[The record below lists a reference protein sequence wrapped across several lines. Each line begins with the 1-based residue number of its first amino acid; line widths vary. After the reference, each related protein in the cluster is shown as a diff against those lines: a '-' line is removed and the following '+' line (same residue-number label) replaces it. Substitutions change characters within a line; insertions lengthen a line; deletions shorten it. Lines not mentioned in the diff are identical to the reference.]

1 MTAEQKQL
9 LDALA
14 AALFAAPPAGPLSRE
29 AQEEALRQ
37 AVYPLVVDD
46 VAALQRVTKN
56 VQVCYEQDKL
66 AKALEGVPFVILK
79 GLAAAIYYPDPMKRT
94 LGDIDLIVAPED
106 FTRACAALPAA
117 GFTTDELPDEEKR
130 HVHFCQNG
138 VNIELHRRFASC
150 NTRKQEELLDGW
162 IFAALREPV
171 TAEAGQFRFPMLPE
185 ELNGLVL
192 LTHISQHLEG
202 GLGLR
207 QILDWVMFVDKALPD
222 ERWESFKEKTDQL
235 GLTTLAIA
243 AARIG
248 QLYLGAYPNK
258 TWCAREDALA
268 AAFLDYAF
276 SCGNFGRKLGKNAS
290 VTQVMSQGKGGVL
303 GHLQKRGEA
312 NWKALEQHPALKPFA
327 WLYQAGRYA
336 KAGLRRGLS
345 AGDLKQSLDESRK
358 RSELIEKL
366 GGLQLSVRE
375 KD

>member
-1 MTAEQKQL
+1 MTAEQQEL

-14 AALFAAPPAGPLSRE
+14 AALFAASPTAPLSGE

-46 VAALQRVTKN
+46 VVALQRVTKN

-79 GLAAAIYYPDPMKRT
+79 GLAAAIYYPDPMKRS
-94 LGDIDLIVAPED
+94 LGDVDLIAAPGD
-106 FTRACAALPAA
+106 FDRACAALRSAGYPSDEPA
-117 GFTTDELPDEEKR
+117 DSDKR

-171 TAEAGQFRFPMLPE
+171 TASAGQFRFPMLPE

-207 QILDWVMFVDKALPD
+207 QILDWVMYVGKALPD
-222 ERWESFKEKTDQL
+222 VKWESFKRKTDQL

-243 AARIG
+243 SARIG
-248 QLYLGAYPNK
+248 QLYLGAYPGN
-258 TWCAREDALA
+258 TWCAREDELA

-276 SCGNFGRKLGKNAS
+276 SCGNFGTKLGKNAS
-290 VTQVMSQGKGGVL
+290 VTQVMSQGKGSVL
-303 GHLQKRGEA
+303 AHLQKRGEA
-312 NWKALEQHPALKPFA
+312 NWKALEQHPALKPLA

-336 KAGLRRGLS
+336 KEGLRHGLS
-345 AGDLKQSLDESRK
+345 AGDLKLSLDESKK
-358 RSELIEKL
+358 RNDLIEKL

-375 KD
+375 KE

>member
-1 MTAEQKQL
+1 MTASQREL
-9 LDALA
+9 LDALTA
-14 AALFAAPPAGPLSRE
+14 SLFGAAPVVPLSKD
-29 AQEEALRQ
+29 ATDEALRQ
-37 AVYPLVVDD
+37 AVYPLVASD
-46 VAALQRVTKN
+46 VLALQLVTKN
-56 VQVCYEQDKL
+56 IQVCYEQNQ
-66 AKALEGVPFVILK
+66 AIAALEGIPFAVLK
-79 GLAAAIYYPDPMKRT
+79 GLAAAIYYPEPMKRT

-106 FTRACAALPAA
+106 FPRACEALLAA
-117 GFTTDELPDEEKR
+117 GFTNKDAPDEEER
-130 HVHFCQNG
+130 HVHFRRNG
-138 VNIELHRRFASC
+138 VTAELHRRFACC
-150 NTRKQEELLDGW
+150 NSREQEALLDGW
-162 IFAALREPV
+162 IYAALSGPV
-171 TAEAGQFRFPMLPE
+171 TATAGEFCFPMLPE

-207 QILDWVMFVDKALPD
+207 QILDWVMYVDKALPD
-222 ERWESFKEKTDQL
+222 EKWESFKEKTDQL
-235 GLTTLAIA
+235 GLTTLAIVS
-243 AARIG
+243 ARIG

-258 TWCAREDALA
+258 TWCAREDELA

-276 SCGNFGRKLGKNAS
+276 SCGNFGTKLGKNAS
-290 VTQVMSQGKGGVL
+290 VTRVMSQGKGSVL

-375 KD
+375 KE